1 MYSRND
7 YRYYLEN
14 HLMHS
19 DDYLAHY
26 GVKGM
31 KWKKRRT
38 LRTLKDAGQ
47 FVSDKGLVEGL
58 KGKKLYNESE
68 SRKRKLRK
76 RAPQIKAG
84 SRLLAAEVANSAQ
97 KGITGAINSKRYKF

>member
-14 HLMHS
+14 QLMNS

-38 LRTLKDAGQ
+38 LRTINDAGQ
-47 FVSDKGLVEGL
+47 FVSNKGFAKAM
-58 KGKKLYNESE
+58 KGKKLYNEAE
-68 SRKRKLRK
+68 SRKKMIRKK
-76 RAPQIKAG
+76 APQIKAA
-84 SRLLAAEVANSAQ
+84 SRLLAAEVSNSAYT
-97 KGITGAINSKRYKF
+97 GITGAINSKRYKF